1 MVVSGIWKLE
11 AFLAERVE
19 FLKPVEGGFSKGS
32 VSSRGEEVFFFLEKS
47 ALLRMW
53 LLVPRFLGYF
63 SFGPVGVGLN
73 VLRTHHMKKHVV
85 SLLKHRWSSSCLKSL
100 RRLSST
106 QAPQTKYKGA
116 NKGVGSWLL
125 LSTQTL

>member
-11 AFLAERVE
+11 AYLVERVE
-19 FLKPVEGGFSKGS
+19 FLKLAKGGLSEGS
-32 VSSRGEEVFFFLEKS
+32 VSSRGEEVFLEKS

-63 SFGPVGVGLN
+63 SFGSVGVGLN
-73 VLRTHHMKKHVV
+73 FLRTHHMKKHVV
-85 SLLKHRWSSSCLKSL
+85 SLLKHRWSGSCLKSL

-106 QAPQTKYKGA
+106 QAPQTSYKGA